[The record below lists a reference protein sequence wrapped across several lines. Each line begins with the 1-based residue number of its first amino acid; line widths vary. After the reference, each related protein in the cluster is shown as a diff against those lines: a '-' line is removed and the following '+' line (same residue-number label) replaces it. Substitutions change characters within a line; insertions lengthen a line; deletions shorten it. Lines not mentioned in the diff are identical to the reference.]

1 MYNET
6 LLSPL
11 QLLHNEYSEWRLLY
25 LYMAEAEQ
33 VVTMDASKNRRL
45 AFSATES
52 GRFVSS
58 ALEFSPRFLQLDT
71 LSDDRFNLLRYISP
85 STQLAS
91 FMEHIQQRL
100 MMFTGFTRKGNA
112 TIMINSFQNR
122 HNLLEQTSFKSNTD
136 HDKRI
141 KPTTPSEKRK

>member
-1 MYNET
+1 MYNER

-11 QLLHNEYSEWRLLY
+11 LLLHNEYSEWRLLY

-33 VVTMDASKNRRL
+33 VVTMDASKNRSL

-52 GRFVSS
+52 GRFIFS
-58 ALEFSPRFLQLDT
+58 ALEFSPQVLLLDT

-91 FMEHIQQRL
+91 FMEHSDVIHPATFDDVHRL
-100 MMFTGFTRKGNA
+100 YA
-112 TIMINSFQNR
+112 
-122 HNLLEQTSFKSNTD
+122 
-136 HDKRI
+136 
-141 KPTTPSEKRK
+141 